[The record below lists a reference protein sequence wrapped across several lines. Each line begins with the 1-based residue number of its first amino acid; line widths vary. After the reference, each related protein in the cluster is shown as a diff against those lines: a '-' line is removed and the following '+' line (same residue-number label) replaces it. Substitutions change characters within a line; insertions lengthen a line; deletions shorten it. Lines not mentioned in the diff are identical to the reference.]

1 MTDIYKIP
9 NNYASEALVDKDEY
23 IKIKQGKTVGE

>member
-1 MTDIYKIP
+1 MSDIYKIP

-23 IKIKQGKTVGE
+23 IKMYNNQ

>member
-23 IKIKQGKTVGE
+23 IKMYNGVIK